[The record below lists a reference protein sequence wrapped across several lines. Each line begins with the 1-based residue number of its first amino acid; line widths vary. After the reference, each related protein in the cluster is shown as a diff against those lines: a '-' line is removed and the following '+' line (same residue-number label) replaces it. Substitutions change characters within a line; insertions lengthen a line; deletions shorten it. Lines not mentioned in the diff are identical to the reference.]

1 MLLTQQPLSRMTAE
15 PHIHYQQPKEIQ
27 MTNLTNIIHHPAF
40 KALCFILIILG
51 LYVVSAELANAA
63 GPFDG
68 AKAKLQ
74 EELKHGGNLQ
84 GVLLMVSLVIGAV
97 TGVMTKNW
105 PAAIGTFVATEL
117 FLYVGSSLVFA

>member
-1 MLLTQQPLSRMTAE
+1 
-15 PHIHYQQPKEIQ
+15 
-27 MTNLTNIIHHPAF
+27 MTNLTNIIHHPTF
-40 KALCFILIILG
+40 KAVSFILIIVGIYL
-51 LYVVSAELANAA
+51 LSAELVNAA

-68 AKAKLQ
+68 AKEKMK
-74 EELKHGGNLQ
+74 EELKHGSNIQ
-84 GVLLMVSLVIGAV
+84 GILLMVSLVIGAV